1 MDVAKWLDDMQELY
15 NSLCD
20 LNTDHMSDRKF
31 ALTILDLMLSD
42 SDWQP
47 FLSTLRTMVHDCDKQ
62 GVDID
67 STSFITCI
75 RDEHWHHHKDSYH
88 NDSHIFLAQ
97 FNAQRQNYAQKHS
110 RGDAKMSMVS
120 VPTSPAMK

>member
-20 LNTDHMSDRKF
+20 LDTDCMSDCEF
-31 ALTILDLMLSD
+31 ALAILDLMLSD

-47 FLSTLRTMVHDCDKQ
+47 FLSTLHTTVHNCDKQ

-75 RDEHWHHHKDSYH
+75 RDEHWHCHKDSYR
-88 NDSHIFLAQ
+88 NNSHIFSA
-97 FNAQRQNYAQKHS
+97 
-110 RGDAKMSMVS
+110 
-120 VPTSPAMK
+120 